1 MPRRTASLA
10 EHSRRRHDEAMSAPD
25 SPAPVTIAVTGGAG
39 QIGYQLLFRTA
50 AGDML
55 GPDQPVRLRILE
67 IEQALPALE
76 GVVMELH
83 DAAFPLLA
91 SVDTTADAAV
101 AFEGADHA
109 LLVGARPR
117 GKGMERGDLLAA
129 NGAIFA
135 AQGRAIQEHASA
147 GIRITVTGNPANTN
161 ALIAAAAAPEIPR
174 ERFSALTRL
183 DHNRAIAQLAAKMG
197 APAADV
203 RRMIV
208 WGNHSATQV
217 PDLTHALVGGQPAVD
232 LVEREWV
239 KETFVPTVANRGAA
253 IIEAR
258 GASSA
263 ASAASATIDHVRS
276 WMLGTPADDWT
287 SMSVISSG
295 AYGVP
300 EGLVASFPVD
310 TAGGDWSIVEGLA
323 MDADVAAQL
332 ERSVAELADEREQV
346 RALGYLG

>member
-1 MPRRTASLA
+1 MR
-10 EHSRRRHDEAMSAPD
+10 APIT
-25 SPAPVTIAVTGGAG
+25 VAVTGGAG
-39 QIGYQLLFRTA
+39 QIGYQLLFRIA

-67 IEQALPALE
+67 IPDALPALE

-83 DAAFPLLA
+83 DSAFPLLL
-91 SVDTTADAAV
+91 SVDTTADASV

-117 GKGMERGDLLAA
+117 GRGMERSDLLAA
-129 NGAIFA
+129 NGAIFS
-135 AQGRAIQEHASA
+135 AQGRAIQEHASQ

-161 ALIAAAAAPEIPR
+161 ALIAAAAAPDIPR

-183 DHNRAIAQLAAKMG
+183 DHNRAIAQLAARTG
-197 APAADV
+197 EPVAGI

-208 WGNHSATQV
+208 WGNHSTTQV
-217 PDLTHALVGGQPAVD
+217 PDLTHAIVGESLATD

-239 KETFVPTVANRGAA
+239 RDEFAPTVANRGAA
-253 IIEAR
+253 VIAAR

-276 WMLGTPADDWT
+276 WMLGTAPDDWT
-287 SMSVISSG
+287 SMSVISRG
-295 AYGVP
+295 EYDVP
-300 EGLVASFPVD
+300 EGLVSSFPVT
-310 TAGGDWSIVEGLA
+310 TADGEWSIVDDLELEPE
-323 MDADVAAQL
+323 VAEQL
-332 ERSVAELADEREQV
+332 RASVAELEQEREQV